1 MIVWS
6 IPAVFAA
13 LKMVDM
19 QPNGILRRTPDSTA
33 DAGVIISPEDV
44 LTNIIRTVHF
54 ALLIVLAFRDR
65 LSLLNSFE
73 KLKVEFCSLDDY
85 LADRQDSIYPLDR
98 SNMLL
103 NFNFHR
109 RGKPTFVIATHT
121 IIRTRFPIP
130 CGTVPACTA
139 ELSSRGEVFH
149 HVIPWHYLSSKHFL
163 FRRTCRQTNCLAS
176 CIHAENDRLNIL
188 SAPIEEPDSER
199 HPFDNLCFL
208 VIQKMTG
215 VCRRAGHQRMSEP
228 ADNIDLI
235 RHVNANLP
243 IILMRLI

>member
-1 MIVWS
+1 MKKTFLLSCLMLAAMPVM
-6 IPAVFAA
+6 AAYTGHVYVDKNKNGVFDQSEKPLAGIKVSDGLNVVETAA
-13 LKMVDM
+13 D
-19 QPNGILRRTPDSTA
+19 G
-33 DAGVIISPEDV
+33 
-44 LTNIIRTVHF
+44 
-54 ALLIVLAFRDR
+54 
-65 LSLLNSFE
+65 SFT
-73 KLKVEFCSLDDY
+73 L
-85 LADRQDSIYPLDR
+85 P
-98 SNMLL
+98 
-103 NFNFHR
+103 
-109 RGKPTFVIATHT
+109 
-121 IIRTRFPIP
+121 RFPIP

-215 VCRRAGHQRMSEP
+215 FCRSK
-228 ADNIDLI
+228 
-235 RHVNANLP
+235 
-243 IILMRLI
+243 